1 MKRVD
6 IRLDLTDEEY
16 VKFQEA
22 KLHFG
27 KVYGKYRVTYKEYL
41 LTLSDS
47 VLQWGKEENGK
58 Q

>member
-1 MKRVD
+1 MKRID

-16 VKFQEA
+16 IKFQEA

-27 KVYGKYRVTYKEYL
+27 RVYGKYRVTYKEYL
-41 LTLSDS
+41 LELSNY
-47 VLQWGKEENGK
+47 VLQLDKEENGK